1 MIAIRGRVFG
11 NEALSRALGQAPDT
25 IRRRVVGWLWS
36 EKNMFVGRR
45 RTRTGRRGGQ
55 YTTNTQGVF
64 RRKLKRKISNMS
76 GTLWADAVV
85 NNFKGHVEG
94 GERRGRIDD
103 MALHMGVYSRSGRT
117 YSRGVGIYSGAP
129 FPEVLEF
136 LQSGGTVSGS
146 GFMIV
151 PVFYNLPRLGAKLSH
166 RVFPSMIRNGELEF
180 FRRGGK
186 IYYFRKDKIGNFRD
200 LLFIGIK
207 RATIRP
213 QFNFVGDWNRRVPK
227 AIQRGQKRID
237 KAIDIINRRNLT
249 E

>member
-1 MIAIRGRVFG
+1 MIAIRGRVHG
-11 NEALSRALGQAPDT
+11 NRSLSRALGQAPDT

-36 EKNMFVGRR
+36 EKGMFVGRK
-45 RTRTGRRGGQ
+45 RTRRGKRGGR

-64 RRKLKRKISNMS
+64 RRKLKRKISTMS
-76 GTLWADAVV
+76 GEQWADAVV
-85 NNFKGHVEG
+85 NNFRGHVEG
-94 GERRGRIDD
+94 GERRGRIDN
-103 MALHMGVYSRSGRT
+103 MALHMGVYSRSGRRNT
-117 YSRGVGIYSGAP
+117 RGVGLYSGVP

-136 LQSGGTVSGS
+136 LQSGGTVQGS

-151 PVFYNLPRLGAKLSH
+151 PVFQNLPRLGAKLSH
-166 RVFPSMIRNGELEF
+166 RVFPSMIRNDELEF
-180 FRRGGK
+180 IRDGGR
-186 IYYFRKDKIGNFRD
+186 IYYFRKDGYGDDRD

-227 AIQRGQKRID
+227 AIRRGQKRLD

-249 E
+249 D